1 MGAYGPWR
9 VWGFKLN
16 ILDLAFVSGFFLSLS
31 LIIAIGPQNAF
42 VLRQGLLRQHV
53 FPVAIFCAVS
63 DIILINLGVF
73 GSGSIVSEIAWLSN
87 YMFMIGGLW
96 LAGYGLLRLKG
107 AYLADSYL
115 EATSSEIPDV
125 KLALTN
131 CAVLTWLN
139 PHVYIDTLL
148 LIGTVSIGFD
158 NNFQFSAGA
167 SLASV
172 IFFFSLAFGARILS
186 PLMTSR
192 KAWQTLDV
200 LIAFV
205 MFALSYSMF
214 LESF

>member
-1 MGAYGPWR
+1 M
-9 VWGFKLN
+9 N
-16 ILDLAFVSGFFLSLS
+16 LAFLSGFFLSLS
-31 LIIAIGPQNAF
+31 LIVAIGPQNAF
-42 VLRQGLLRQHV
+42 VLRQGLLRKHV
-53 FPVAIFCAVS
+53 FPIAIFCAVS

-73 GSGSIVSEIAWLSN
+73 GFGSILSEIVWLPN

-96 LAGYGLLRLKG
+96 LAGYGFLRLRG
-107 AYLADSYL
+107 AYFADSYL
-115 EATSSEIPDV
+115 EATSSEVQDV

-131 CAVLTWLN
+131 CAALTWLN

-148 LIGTVSIGFD
+148 LIGTVSIRFD
-158 NNFQFSAGA
+158 NNVQFSAGA

-200 LIAFV
+200 MIAFV
-205 MFALSYSMF
+205 MFTLSYSMF

>member
-1 MGAYGPWR
+1 M
-9 VWGFKLN
+9 N
-16 ILDLAFVSGFFLSLS
+16 LAFISGFFLSLS

-53 FPVAIFCAVS
+53 FPVAVFCAVS

-73 GSGSIVSEIAWLSN
+73 GFGSIISEIVWLSN
-87 YMFMIGGLW
+87 YMFMIGGIW
-96 LAGYGLLRLKG
+96 LAGYGFLRLRG

-115 EATSSEIPDV
+115 EATSSDVPDV

-131 CAVLTWLN
+131 CAALTWFN

-148 LIGTVSIGFD
+148 LIGTVSIRFD
-158 NNFQFSAGA
+158 NTIQFSAGA
-167 SLASV
+167 SLASI
-172 IFFFSLAFGARILS
+172 IFFFSLAFGARLLS

-200 LIAFV
+200 LIALV
-205 MFALSYSMF
+205 MFVLSYSMF
-214 LESF
+214 LEVF

>member
-1 MGAYGPWR
+1 
-9 VWGFKLN
+9 LE
-16 ILDLAFVSGFFLSLS
+16 LAFISGFFLSLS
-31 LIIAIGPQNAF
+31 LIVAIGPQNAF

-53 FPVAIFCAVS
+53 FSIAVFCAVS

-73 GSGSIVSEIAWLSN
+73 GFGSIISEIVWLSQ

-96 LAGYGLLRLKG
+96 LAGYGFLRLKG
-107 AYLADSYL
+107 AYIADSYL
-115 EATSSEIPDV
+115 EATSEDVPDL

-131 CAVLTWLN
+131 CAALTWLN

-148 LIGTVSIGFD
+148 LIGTVSIRFD

-167 SLASV
+167 SAASL
-172 IFFFSLAFGARILS
+172 IFFFSLAFGARLLS
-186 PLMTSR
+186 PLMNSR

-214 LESF
+214 LEAL

>member
-1 MGAYGPWR
+1 
-9 VWGFKLN
+9 LN
-16 ILDLAFVSGFFLSLS
+16 LAFISGFFLSLS

-53 FPVAIFCAVS
+53 FPVAVFCAVS

-73 GSGSIVSEIAWLSN
+73 GFGSIISEIFWLSN
-87 YMFMIGGLW
+87 YMFMIGGIW
-96 LAGYGLLRLKG
+96 LAGYGFLRLRG

-115 EATSSEIPDV
+115 EATSSDVPDV

-131 CAVLTWLN
+131 CAALTWLN

-148 LIGTVSIGFD
+148 LIGTVSIRFD
-158 NNFQFSAGA
+158 NTIQFSAGA
-167 SLASV
+167 SLASI
-172 IFFFSLAFGARILS
+172 IFFFSLAFGARLLS

-200 LIAFV
+200 LIALV
-205 MFALSYSMF
+205 MFVLSYSMF
-214 LESF
+214 LEVF